1 MAKQFIETVTIGRLG
16 HRGDGIAETDTGLVY
31 VPFTLPG
38 ERVEIDRTGERGRL
52 LNIFETSPA
61 RTAPRCKHF
70 GACGGC
76 ALQHMKQSAYL
87 AWKREQLHIP
97 LSQRGIDAPVEPV
110 EPVPIGSRRRAV
122 FTARRVGK
130 HSVFGY
136 HARQSHEIIKIE
148 ECPILSPEI
157 ASVLPGLAE
166 LAGPLT
172 PLKGEVRIGV
182 TATETGLDVAFEGPK
197 PRPPALM
204 ALAAPLLEKLGIAR
218 LSIAGETVMSFAE
231 PMVRVDGAEIDLPP
245 LAFLQAA
252 SEAERI
258 MGRLVL
264 EGVAGAKRVADLYA
278 GVGTFAL
285 RLARQARVLAVEGD
299 GPALDALAQAAKR
312 APGLKRVETL
322 KRDLARMPM
331 SAHELKDFDAIVFD
345 PPRAGADAQ
354 AKEIAASKVARVV
367 AVSCN
372 PATLARDLKTLV
384 DGGYRIDRVTPV
396 DQFLFSPHIEAV
408 VQLSRDR

>member
-1 MAKQFIETVTIGRLG
+1 MSVTGGEQINETVTIGRLG

-76 ALQHMKQSAYL
+76 ALQHMKQNAYL

-157 ASVLPGLAE
+157 ARVLPGLAE

-264 EGVAGAKRVADLYA
+264 EGVA
-278 GVGTFAL
+278 
-285 RLARQARVLAVEGD
+285 
-299 GPALDALAQAAKR
+299 
-312 APGLKRVETL
+312 
-322 KRDLARMPM
+322 
-331 SAHELKDFDAIVFD
+331 
-345 PPRAGADAQ
+345 Q
-354 AKEIAASKVARVV
+354 AKEIAASKVAKVV

-408 VQLSRDR
+408 VQLSRDT